1 MNKSS
6 GTIAD
11 FNILSFPFG
20 RQLRNISALHVNWY
34 HITKTKQEG
43 FTSRPDFHRYDE
55 GTFDFGVDSPFSV
68 ILSTAALLNLCAIL
82 VGIFRYN
89 INMVAEMLLTGYG
102 VANSWPIYEAMFL
115 RTDNGKMPDRV
126 KLRAFLLTG
135 IVLAGGFLVFNA

>member
-1 MNKSS
+1 MRSL
-6 GTIAD
+6 T
-11 FNILSFPFG
+11 SFTFG
-20 RQLRNISALHVNWY
+20 SIQFACKQLNISTQSFNVTNKVMDDEQ
-34 HITKTKQEG
+34 IK
-43 FTSRPDFHRYDE
+43 RYDE

-68 ILSTAALLNLCAIL
+68 ILSTAALLNLCAFL